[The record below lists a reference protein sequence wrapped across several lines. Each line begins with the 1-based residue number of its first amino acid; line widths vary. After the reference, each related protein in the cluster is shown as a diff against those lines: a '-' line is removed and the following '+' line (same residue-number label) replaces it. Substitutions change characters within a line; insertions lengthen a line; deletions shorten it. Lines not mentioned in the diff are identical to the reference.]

1 MDGELG
7 AEAGV
12 SDLDAGVR
20 HGGVLLR
27 RAELREAAGSGGD
40 QGALHPQAQ
49 GQRRHRRCHCPPWSS
64 CHAVSNNY
72 PSIQD

>member
-1 MDGELG
+1 MYVG

-12 SDLDAGVR
+12 PDLDAGVR

-27 RAELREAAGSGGD
+27 GAELREAAGGGRG

-49 GQRRHRRCHCPPWSS
+49 GRRRHRGRHCAPRSS
-64 CHAVSNNY
+64 RHAVS
-72 PSIQD
+72 